1 MSLFKFSTCF
11 QMFWKISHLEA
22 LCCQTQLLQYVQ
34 IVGHTAASAH
44 LCFVRVCIVRLME
57 AEVGGQGWGSLPAAR
72 ESCFCFLLF
81 SQLTSCLWPGLGDD
95 RRSHFRRC
103 TLKYVI
109 AAGTRMHAHPWP
121 WMDGDEKPI
130 QRHAAAWNISDCASA
145 HTENRDIVPDQSSSL
160 RWRGSSVYKLP

>member
-34 IVGHTAASAH
+34 IVGHTAVSAH
-44 LCFVRVCIVRLME
+44 LCSVRVCIVRLME

-81 SQLTSCLWPGLGDD
+81 SQLTSCLWPGLEDD
-95 RRSHFRRC
+95 RRSHFRRW
-103 TLKYVI
+103 TLKYVS
-109 AAGTRMHAHPWP
+109 AADTRAHAHPWP

-130 QRHAAAWNISDCASA
+130 QRHSAVWNILDCASA
-145 HTENRDIVPDQSSSL
+145 HTRKTGTLSQIKVPL
-160 RWRGSSVYKLP
+160 